1 MMLFKQR
8 QEKVD
13 QQTETDLKNREES
26 IKTLTSVT
34 SNPKLSPHHKA
45 IFAETMRE
53 VSVIADTLHLHEMS
67 QQKSLLLYVMYSL

>member
-1 MMLFKQR
+1 MIFALVCLASPTERGMMLFKQR

-53 VSVIADTLHLHEMS
+53 VS
-67 QQKSLLLYVMYSL
+67 